1 MYKPLLSA
9 GYCLLLWG
17 AVAAQKGAK
26 QSNGAQS
33 VLDRS
38 YAAGQSY
45 ADATLQGGGDTAKRK
60 ALLQKIVEL
69 LPPDRVD
76 YGPVSFLDKTFKDWL
91 ARTGELPPDFDKL
104 PSIPFLPDPLLW
116 DEGGKNTP
124 ITTRS
129 QWQNK
134 RVEMKK
140 ALQYYITGD
149 YPAAPSNLEVKTLSE
164 TKDGQ
169 TTIRRV
175 ELRFGPEQKARLT
188 VELMIPEGRGPFPV
202 FLTQWNHRG
211 WAQIAVRRGYIGCI
225 YAGADIWD
233 DTEQYSELWASQYD
247 FTRLMRRAFGA
258 SRAIDYLY
266 MLPFVD
272 RDKIG
277 MTGHSRNG
285 KQSLWAAAF
294 DDRIKAVIPSSG
306 GSGAEVPW
314 RYASHKYDVEDI
326 ALLACAQPSWLHPRL
341 RFFVGRED
349 KLPVDQHFFMALIA
363 PRALMLS
370 AAYNES
376 AANPL
381 GIEEAYRVTR
391 KVYKFLGAERNIA
404 IRFRDGLHGTRAGD
418 IEEYIDFFDYV
429 FHRSDRKPANTLLYD
444 HSFED
449 WRQLSGE
456 RINLQAYAPKKAG
469 DLLIKDRGQKINTVE
484 DWEIKKGN
492 IQKTLHWALGDPPSG
507 VSNPGP
513 VKWDNGGAG
522 ENYFGNVLHRPE
534 TDSLM
539 GRMALTPYNEF
550 GDYLYGYLYYPK
562 HKEAEIRKGDIR
574 LPVVVYLHE
583 YDYSKGF
590 SSEGLDHQIRPYF
603 QELTNRGYAVFAYD
617 FMGFGN
623 RITEGTHFYQRYP
636 HWSKMGK
643 LVTDLQGA
651 VDALSHLNF
660 IDSARIFVTG
670 YSLGATVGLYTA
682 ALDKRIAGVVSVCGF
697 APMRLDGP
705 DKGGVKAYAD
715 IHGLLPRLGFFVGNE
730 NRIPYDFHEI
740 LACIAPRPVL
750 IVSPK
755 LDKEAALKEVQSYVE
770 EAGKAYRLYGQPGN
784 IRLYAPDDYNRF
796 SADMRQK
803 TYEWLEAR

>member
-1 MYKPLLSA
+1 MYRSLLSA
-9 GYCLLLWG
+9 GYCLLLWSGLSAQTAARQINNGQPVSDQSPAAMPWPSG
-17 AVAAQKGAK
+17 AI
-26 QSNGAQS
+26 S
-33 VLDRS
+33 
-38 YAAGQSY
+38 
-45 ADATLQGGGDTAKRK
+45 QGGGDTAKRK
-60 ALLQKIVEL
+60 VLLQKIVEL
-69 LPPDRVD
+69 LPPDRPG
-76 YGPVSFLDKTFKDWL
+76 YGRVSFLDETFKDWL
-91 ARTGELPPDFDKL
+91 DRTGELPPDFDQL
-104 PSIPFLPDPLLW
+104 PSVPFLPDPLLQ
-116 DEGGKNTP
+116 DEGGKNMP
-124 ITTRS
+124 ITTRQ

-134 RVEMKK
+134 RDQMKR

-149 YPAAPSNLEVKTLSE
+149 YPAAPENLEVKTLNE

-175 ELRFGPEQKARLT
+175 ELRFGPEQKAKLT
-188 VELMIPEGRGPFPV
+188 VELMIPEGKGPFPV

-211 WAQIAVRRGYIGCI
+211 WAQIAVRRGYIGCL
-225 YAGADIWD
+225 YAGADQWD
-233 DTEQYSELWASQYD
+233 DTEQYSEIWSSQYD

-266 MLPFVD
+266 TLSFVD
-272 RDKIG
+272 REKIG

-314 RYASHKYDVEDI
+314 RYASHKYDVEDL
-326 ALLACAQPSWLHPRL
+326 ALLTCAQPSWLHPRL

-349 KLPVDQHFFMALIA
+349 KLPVDQHFFMALVA

-391 KVYKFLGAERNIA
+391 KVYEFLGAEHNIA
-404 IRFRDGLHGTRAGD
+404 IRFRDGLHGTRAAD
-418 IEEYIDFFDYV
+418 IEEYIDFFDHA
-429 FHRSDRKPANTLLYD
+429 FHRSNRKPENRLLYD

-449 WRQLSGE
+449 WRKLSGE
-456 RINLQAYAPKKAG
+456 KIDPRTYAPKPTG
-469 DLLIKDRGQKINTVE
+469 DLLIKDRGAKINTVK
-484 DWEIKKGN
+484 DWETKKAN
-492 IQKTLHWALGDPPSG
+492 IQKTLQWALGESPAG
-507 VSNPGP
+507 VTNPGP
-513 VKWDNGGAG
+513 LKWNEGAG
-522 ENYFGNVLHRPE
+522 EDYFGNVLRRPE
-534 TDSLM
+534 PDSLM

-562 HKEAEIRKGDIR
+562 HREAEIRRGGAR

-603 QELTNRGYAVFAYD
+603 QALTNKGYAVFAYD

-623 RITEGTHFYQRYP
+623 RIAEGRDFYQRYP

-660 IDSARIFVTG
+660 IDSAKIFVTG
-670 YSLGATVGLYTA
+670 YSLGATVGLYAA
-682 ALDKRIAGVVSVCGF
+682 ALDKRIAGVASVCGF

-715 IHGLLPRLGFFVGNE
+715 MHALLPRLGFFIGNE
-730 NRIPYDFHEI
+730 DRIPYDFHEV

-750 IVSPK
+750 VVAPK
-755 LDKEAALKEVQSYVE
+755 LDREARLEEVQSYVA
-770 EAGKAYRLYGQPGN
+770 EAEKVYRLYGRQEN

-796 SADMRQK
+796 SAGIRQK
-803 TYEWLEAR
+803 TCDWLEAR